1 MNNLIET
8 YKLLIDRVNVD
19 FVRYLHDKINWNNRL
34 VAILGA
40 RGVGKTT
47 LILQH
52 IKMYNDIESSLY
64 VTADDFYFTTHRLF
78 ELAKDFYQNCGKKL
92 YIY

>member
-1 MNNLIET
+1 MNTLIET
-8 YKLLIDRVNVD
+8 YKLLTDRVKTD
-19 FVRYLHDKINWNNRL
+19 FIRYLHDKINWNNRL

-52 IKMYNDIESSLY
+52 IKMCDD
-64 VTADDFYFTTHRLF
+64 VTTS
-78 ELAKDFYQNCGKKL
+78 
-92 YIY
+92 